1 MIAATA
7 VRPTRPKV
15 PLDARPAYRA
25 MIAVGSVA
33 LTLLSAVA
41 LVRLFAGIAPSMPH
55 LKTPALIIHLATAI
69 PAVPLGGYLMLSRKG
84 DARHRLLGKIWLAMM
99 SVTAIAALFIRN
111 VNNGQFSWIHLFVV
125 LTIVSVPRA
134 YFAARRGDTDKHRAI
149 IRGFFLGAGLLA
161 GFASFMPH
169 RTMWWMAFG

>member
-1 MIAATA
+1 MTATTA
-7 VRPTRPKV
+7 DRPLPSKV

-25 MIAVGSVA
+25 MVAAGAVG
-33 LTLLSAVA
+33 LTLLSAFA
-41 LVRLFAGIAPSMPH
+41 LVRLLAGIAPSMPH
-55 LKTPALIIHLATAI
+55 LKTPALVIHLATAI

-99 SVTAIAALFIRN
+99 SVTAIAAIFIRN
-111 VNNGQFSWIHLFVV
+111 VNGGQFSWIHLFVI

-134 YFAARRGDTDKHRAI
+134 YFAARRGDIDKHRAI

-161 GFASFMPH
+161 GFAAFLPH